1 MNNMEIWDFDYKAN
15 NIWIYVEDVKA
26 LFRIDALSCQI
37 DLVKVLDKSVMNSF
51 RGVSYCDNKIYLAPQ
66 NGVKEIYIYDV
77 ETQTINRKEISESY
91 CPIGEQH
98 NLFIEIVHYEN
109 RVFLIPGRYEAIVCL
124 DLDTGKLSYIDGWYG
139 DIKNGLSSVD
149 NHLVIFNGIT
159 RIDES
164 RILINGWK
172 SNVSMIFDMKEMK
185 YRIIHYD
192 NIGKGLRGA
201 IYNDQEALITY
212 KNTEGVYLQNDY
224 SIKRISNMHG
234 RLYAYKNKVYLVDSS
249 LGEIIKFNKI
259 DTDNC
264 TIVYSDIEKNG
275 NTFFLVKQY
284 FNKLVILNSSK
295 NKIIIFDMETDSVS
309 RIDIS
314 KLESF
319 SVRIKI
325 DECDGLLFE
334 DEQLDLRK
342 FITTL

>member
-1 MNNMEIWDFDYKAN
+1 MNNMDIWDFDYELN
-15 NIWIYVEDVKA
+15 NIWIYADDEKA
-26 LFRIDALSCQI
+26 LFRVNTFSCQI
-37 DLVKVLDKSVMNSF
+37 DLVKAFDKRVWNSF
-51 RGVSYCDNKIYLAPQ
+51 RGIIYCDNKIYLAPQ
-66 NGVKEIYIYDV
+66 NGVKEILIYDV
-77 ETQTINRKEISESY
+77 ETQTVNKKEISESY
-91 CPIGEQH
+91 FPIGEQH

-109 RVFLIPGRYEAIVCL
+109 RIFLIPGRYEAIVCL
-124 DLDTGKLSYIDGWYG
+124 ELDTGKLSYIDGWYG
-139 DIKNGLSSVD
+139 DIKNGLSLVD
-149 NHLVIFNGIT
+149 NPLVIFNGIT

-185 YRIIHYD
+185 YRIIYYD

-201 IYNDQEALITY
+201 IYNNQEALITY

-249 LGEIIKFNKI
+249 LGEIYKFNNI

-284 FNKLVILNSSK
+284 SNKLVILNSSK
-295 NKIIIFDMETDSVS
+295 NKIIILDMETDSVS
-309 RIDIS
+309 RIDLS

-319 SVRIKI
+319 SVKIKI
-325 DECDGLLFE
+325 DECGGFLFE
-334 DEQLDLRK
+334 DERLNLMR
-342 FITTL
+342 FIATL